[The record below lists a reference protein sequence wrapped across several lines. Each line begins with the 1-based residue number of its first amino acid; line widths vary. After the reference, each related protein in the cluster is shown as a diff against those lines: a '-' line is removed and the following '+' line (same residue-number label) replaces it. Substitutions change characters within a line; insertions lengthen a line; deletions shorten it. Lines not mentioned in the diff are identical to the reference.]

1 MDYAS
6 ALDYIHGTYKFGSKL
21 GLDNITCLLAKL
33 GDPQDKLK
41 IIHVAGTN
49 GKGSTVSFISKILE
63 SAGYR
68 VGIFTSPYLE
78 RFNERIRINDDHI
91 PDGDLGRI
99 TGIVK
104 EKVEE
109 MLSEGYAHPTEFEIV
124 TAIAFVYY
132 FEANV
137 DYVAL
142 EVGLGGRMDST
153 NVVKK
158 PIMTVITPVAL
169 DHTEFLGDTLYQV
182 AGEKAGIMKDHVP
195 CIIYPQEEEAMKR
208 IEEVATER
216 SAALT
221 IADFSTLSIEKTSL
235 EGTAFTYRNES
246 YTIGLCGT
254 HQVNNAIVAMTV
266 VEQLV
271 NKNLCQVSHP
281 QLKKGLST
289 TKWGGRFEVMSQEPL
304 VIIDGAHNLHG
315 AIGLDRALETY
326 LKDKKL
332 GAVIGILGDK
342 SYEAII
348 DLLAPRLNKVIVT
361 EPDNPRK
368 LPMEQLGKL
377 IEGYDIPVQYE
388 RDILKAVDKGQ
399 AMEDIDGLII
409 FGSLYMIG
417 AVRSYIN
424 DTSE

>member
-6 ALDYIHGTYKFGSKL
+6 ALNYIHDTYKFGSKL
-21 GLDNITCLLAKL
+21 GLDNITCLLEKL
-33 GDPQDKLK
+33 GNPQDDLK
-41 IIHVAGTN
+41 VIHVAGTN

-78 RFNERIRINDDHI
+78 RFNERIRINDAHI
-91 PDGDLGRI
+91 PDSDLGHI

-109 MLSEGYAHPTEFEIV
+109 MLLEGFAHPTEFEIV

-132 FEANV
+132 KQANV

-153 NVVKK
+153 NVVKQ
-158 PIMTVITPVAL
+158 PIITVITPVDL
-169 DHTEFLGDTLYQV
+169 DHTEFLGNTLYEV
-182 AGEKAGIMKDHVP
+182 AGEKAGIIKEKVP
-195 CIIYPQEEEAMKR
+195 CVIYPQHPEAMKR

-216 SAALT
+216 SAPLIVA
-221 IADFSTLSIEKTSL
+221 AFDSLSIIETTL
-235 EGTAFTYRNES
+235 EGTTFTYRNEAYS
-246 YTIGLCGT
+246 IGLCGA
-254 HQVNNAIVAMTV
+254 HQVNNAVVAMTV

-271 NKNLCQVSHP
+271 DKNLCKLTHP
-281 QLKKGLST
+281 QLLNGLAS
-289 TKWGGRFEVMSQEPL
+289 TKWGGRFEVMSREPL
-304 VIIDGAHNLHG
+304 IIIDGAHNLHG
-315 AIGLDRALETY
+315 AIGLDQALETY

-348 DLLAPRLNKVIVT
+348 DLLAPRLSQVVVT
-361 EPDNPRK
+361 EPDNPRA
-368 LPMEQLGKL
+368 LPMEELGRL
-377 IEGYDIPVQYE
+377 IEGYDIPVTYD
-388 RDILKAVDKGQ
+388 RNIIAAVDKGL
-399 AMEDIDGLII
+399 ALKDVDGVII

-417 AVRSYIN
+417 AVRTYLN
-424 DTSE
+424 HTK

>member
-6 ALDYIHGTYKFGSKL
+6 ALTYIHGTYKFGSKL
-21 GLDNITCLLAKL
+21 GLDNITRLLDKL
-33 GDPQDKLK
+33 DNPQDDLK
-41 IIHVAGTN
+41 VIHVAGTN

-63 SAGYR
+63 SANYR
-68 VGIFTSPYLE
+68 VGIFTSPFLE

-99 TGIVK
+99 TGIVR

-109 MLSEGYAHPTEFEIV
+109 MLAEGHAHPTEFEIV

-132 FEANV
+132 KEAQV

-169 DHTEFLGDTLYQV
+169 DHTEFLGDTLYAV
-182 AGEKAGIMKDHVP
+182 AGEKAGILKDHVP
-195 CIIYPQEEEAMKR
+195 CVVYPQQPEAMKR
-208 IEEVATER
+208 IEEVAAER
-216 SAALT
+216 NAELT
-221 IADFSTLSIEKTSL
+221 LVDFAECQILRTSL
-235 EGTAFTYRNES
+235 EGTDFTYKGKS
-246 YTIGLCGT
+246 YKIGLCGT
-254 HQVNNAIVAMTV
+254 HQVKNAIVAMTV

-271 NKNLCQVSHP
+271 DKTQCTVTHP
-281 QLKKGLST
+281 QLLKGLET
-289 TKWGGRFEVMSQEPL
+289 TKWGGRFEVMSHKPL

-315 AIGLDRALETY
+315 AEGLDLALETY

-342 SYEAII
+342 SYEEII
-348 DLLAPRLNKVIVT
+348 ELLAPRFSDVVVT
-361 EPDNPRK
+361 EPDNPRA
-368 LPMEQLGKL
+368 LPMDQLGAL
-377 IEGYDIPVQYE
+377 VESYGISVQYQ
-388 RDILKAVDKGQ
+388 RDISKAVDCGLALKDV
-399 AMEDIDGLII
+399 EGLII

-417 AVRSYIN
+417 AVRTYLNTIK
-424 DTSE
+424 

>member
-6 ALDYIHGTYKFGSKL
+6 ALSYIHGTYKFGSKL
-21 GLDNITCLLAKL
+21 GLDNITCLLNKL
-33 GDPQDKLK
+33 GNPQDELK
-41 IIHVAGTN
+41 VIHVAGTN

-68 VGIFTSPYLE
+68 VGIFTSPFLE
-78 RFNERIRINDDHI
+78 RFNERIRINDTDI

-104 EKVEE
+104 GKVEE
-109 MLSEGYAHPTEFEIV
+109 MLEEGYAHPTEFEIV

-132 FEANV
+132 KDACV

-169 DHTEFLGDTLYQV
+169 DHTEFLGDTLYAV
-182 AGEKAGIMKDHVP
+182 AGEKAGIIKENVP
-195 CIIYPQEEEAMKR
+195 CIIYPQHDEAMKR
-208 IEEVATER
+208 IGEVATER
-216 SAALT
+216 NAKLT
-221 IADFSTLSIEKTSL
+221 IADFTTKKILETSL
-235 EGTAFTYRNES
+235 EGTTFSYRNDTYE
-246 YTIGLCGT
+246 IALCGA

-271 NKNLCQVSHP
+271 DKRLCTVTHP
-281 QLKKGLST
+281 QLLKGLAS
-289 TKWGGRFEVMSQEPL
+289 TKWGGRFELMSQSPL

-315 AIGLDRALETY
+315 AKGLDQALETY
-326 LKDKKL
+326 LKGKKL

-348 DLLAPRLNKVIVT
+348 DLLGPRFSQVVVT
-361 EPDNPRK
+361 EPENPRA
-368 LPMEQLGKL
+368 LPMKVLGGL
-377 IEGYDIPVQYE
+377 IESYDITVQYE
-388 RDILKAVDKGQ
+388 QSIEKAVDKGL
-399 AMEDIDGLII
+399 ALKGLDGLII

-417 AVRSYIN
+417 AVRTYLN
-424 DTSE
+424 TNK

>member
-1 MDYAS
+1 MDYAA
-6 ALDYIHGTYKFGSKL
+6 ALNYIHGTYKFGSKL
-21 GLDNITCLLAKL
+21 GLENITCLLEKL
-33 GDPQDKLK
+33 GNPQDDLK
-41 IIHVAGTN
+41 VIHVAGTN

-63 SAGYR
+63 TSGYK
-68 VGIFTSPYLE
+68 VGIFTSPFLE
-78 RFNERIRINDDHI
+78 RFNERIRINDTHI

-104 EKVEE
+104 EKVDE
-109 MLSEGYAHPTEFEIV
+109 MLLEGHAHPTEFEIV
-124 TAIAFVYY
+124 TAVAFVY
-132 FEANV
+132 FKDAQV

-169 DHTEFLGDTLYQV
+169 DHTEFLGDTLYAV

-195 CIIYPQEEEAMKR
+195 CVIYPQRTEAMKR

-216 SAALT
+216 NASLT
-221 IADFSTLSIEKTSL
+221 VADFSTLEILETTL
-235 EGTAFTYRNES
+235 EGTAFTYRNDRYEI
-246 YTIGLCGT
+246 TLCGV

-271 NKNLCQVSHP
+271 DNNLCTVTHP
-281 QLKKGLST
+281 QLLKGLAS
-289 TKWGGRFEVMSQEPL
+289 TKWGGRFEVMSHEPL

-315 AIGLDRALETY
+315 ATGLDRALETY
-326 LKDKKL
+326 LGNKKL

-348 DLLAPRLNKVIVT
+348 DLLAPRLSQVVVT
-361 EPDNPRK
+361 EPDNPRA
-368 LPMEQLGKL
+368 LPMEQLGQL

-388 RDILKAVDKGQ
+388 KDIINAVDKGL
-399 AMEDIDGLII
+399 ALGDVDGLII

-417 AVRSYIN
+417 AVRTYLH
-424 DTSE
+424 TK

>member
-21 GLDNITCLLAKL
+21 GLENITRLLDKL
-33 GDPQDKLK
+33 GNPQDDLK
-41 IIHVAGTN
+41 VIHVAGTN

-68 VGIFTSPYLE
+68 VGIFTSPFLE
-78 RFNERIRINDDHI
+78 KFTERIRINDQEI

-104 EKVEE
+104 EKVDE
-109 MLSEGYAHPTEFEIV
+109 MLSEGCAHPTEFEIV

-132 FEANV
+132 KEAQV

-158 PIMTVITPVAL
+158 PIMTVITPVDL
-169 DHTEFLGDTLYQV
+169 DHTEFLGDTLYAV
-182 AGEKAGIMKDHVP
+182 AGEKAGIIKNDVP
-195 CIIYPQEEEAMKR
+195 CVIHPQQAEAMKR
-208 IEEVATER
+208 IGEVATER
-216 SAALT
+216 NALLT
-221 IADFSTLSIEKTSL
+221 VADIESREILETSL
-235 EGTAFTYRNES
+235 EGTSFAYHGETYK
-246 YTIGLCGT
+246 IGLCGA

-271 NKNLCQVSHP
+271 DNKQCTVTHP
-281 QLKKGLST
+281 QLLKGLAT
-289 TKWGGRFEVMSQEPL
+289 TKWGGRFEVMSHNPL

-315 AIGLDRALETY
+315 AIGLDKALEVY
-326 LKDKKL
+326 LQGKKL

-342 SYEAII
+342 SYKEIV
-348 DLLAPRLNKVIVT
+348 DLLAPRFSSVVVT
-361 EPDNPRK
+361 EPDNPRA
-368 LPMEQLGKL
+368 LAMETLGAL
-377 IEGYDIPVQYE
+377 VEGYGIDVQYE
-388 RDILKAVDKGQ
+388 RNIQKAVDAGL
-399 AMEDIDGLII
+399 AMQEVEGLII

-417 AVRSYIN
+417 AVRTYLN
-424 DTSE
+424 TK

>member
-6 ALDYIHGTYKFGSKL
+6 ALSYIHGTYKFGSKL
-21 GLDNITCLLAKL
+21 GLDNITCLLNKL
-33 GDPQDKLK
+33 GNPQDELK
-41 IIHVAGTN
+41 VIHVAGTN

-68 VGIFTSPYLE
+68 VGIFTSPFLE
-78 RFNERIRINDDHI
+78 RFNERIRINDTDI

-104 EKVEE
+104 GKVEE
-109 MLSEGYAHPTEFEIV
+109 MLEEGYAHPTEFEIV

-132 FEANV
+132 KDACV

-169 DHTEFLGDTLYQV
+169 DHTEFLGDTLYAV
-182 AGEKAGIMKDHVP
+182 AGEKAGIIKENVP
-195 CIIYPQEEEAMKR
+195 CIIYPQQDEAMKR
-208 IEEVATER
+208 IGEVAIER
-216 SAALT
+216 NAKLT
-221 IADFSTLSIEKTSL
+221 IADFTTKEILETSL
-235 EGTAFTYRNES
+235 EGTTFSYRNDTYE
-246 YTIGLCGT
+246 IALCGA

-271 NKNLCQVSHP
+271 DKRLCTVTHP
-281 QLKKGLST
+281 QLLKGLAS
-289 TKWGGRFEVMSQEPL
+289 TKWGGRFELMSQSPL

-315 AIGLDRALETY
+315 AKGLDQALETY
-326 LKDKKL
+326 LKGKKL

-348 DLLAPRLNKVIVT
+348 DLLGPRFSQVVVT
-361 EPDNPRK
+361 EPENPRA
-368 LPMEQLGKL
+368 LPMKVLGGL
-377 IEGYDIPVQYE
+377 IESYDITVQYE
-388 RDILKAVDKGQ
+388 QSIEKAVDKGL
-399 AMEDIDGLII
+399 ALKGLDGLII

-417 AVRSYIN
+417 AVRTYLN
-424 DTSE
+424 TNK

>member
-6 ALDYIHGTYKFGSKL
+6 ALNYIHGTYKFGSKL
-21 GLDNITCLLAKL
+21 GLDNITCLLSKL
-33 GDPQDKLK
+33 GNPQDDLK
-41 IIHVAGTN
+41 VIHVAGTN

-78 RFNERIRINDDHI
+78 RFNERIRINDRHI

-109 MLSEGYAHPTEFEIV
+109 MLSEGHPHPTEFEIV

-132 FEANV
+132 KEMKV
-137 DYVAL
+137 DFVAL

-153 NVVKK
+153 NVVKT
-158 PIMTVITPVAL
+158 PIMTVITPVDL
-169 DHTEFLGDTLYQV
+169 DHTEFLGDTLYKV
-182 AGEKAGIMKDHVP
+182 AGEKAGIMKDNVP
-195 CIIYPQEEEAMKR
+195 CVIYPQQVEAMKR

-216 SAALT
+216 NAELT
-221 IADFSTLSIEKTSL
+221 VTDFSSLEIVETTL
-235 EGTAFTYRNES
+235 EGTTFTYRNES
-246 YTIGLCGT
+246 YNINLCGA
-254 HQVNNAIVAMTV
+254 HQVKNAIVAMTV

-271 NKNLCQVSHP
+271 DKKLCEITNP
-281 QLKKGLST
+281 QLKNGLSS

-304 VIIDGAHNLHG
+304 IIIDGAHNLHG
-315 AIGLDRALETY
+315 ARGLDQALETY

-348 DLLAPRLNKVIVT
+348 DLLASRFSKVVVT
-361 EPDNPRK
+361 EPENPRA

-377 IEGYDIPVQYE
+377 IESYDIDVQYE
-388 RDILKAVDKGQ
+388 KEITKAVDKGL
-399 AMEDIDGLII
+399 MMKDIDGLII

-417 AVRSYIN
+417 AVRTYIN
-424 DTSE
+424 SNKF